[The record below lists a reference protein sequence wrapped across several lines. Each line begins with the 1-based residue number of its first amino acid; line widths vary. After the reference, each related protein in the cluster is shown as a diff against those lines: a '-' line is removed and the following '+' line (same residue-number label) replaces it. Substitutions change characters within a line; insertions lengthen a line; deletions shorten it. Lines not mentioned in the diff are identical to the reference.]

1 MGYVMP
7 KIITSATNDRARRLS
22 IPSPS
27 LRRVTKVFD
36 ESAERCIRPL
46 YTTAINSEQFE
57 YCMNILEQVSKHSEA
72 AATHIAKCI
81 STNIINGLTTDAL
94 GQIDLEK
101 YDIPDKTKD
110 LLLESLYTTATC
122 QRILANQEKLTR
134 RFNVDKIVKENIYNT
149 ERCIEELCSLIDT
162 YEIPTHYKLNI
173 ALENIT
179 YTLYKNGAT
188 VNEASVLDRILE
200 YFMMRDMNISDEEYS
215 NYKKVLTESMMFS
228 GTVPKAD
235 LARRVVDNSADHYIS
250 LIKKTFSEST
260 DSYIRDILGKE
271 AISIQTEADASNFID
286 DVAAYLE
293 TSNVSEDDKARLGYS
308 IKNMHNY
315 SPVSSQ
321 FANIKS
327 KEVLSDAD
335 YQRLIASD
343 CILPN
348 SQPVVEKDIFSGIFD
363 KSDYRNSFNE
373 ADGVA
378 STDDIKGLINKFKAE
393 QDKSPNKIKNFF
405 VKLHTKSPE
414 VIIDD
419 LPDVMGLARGAIL
432 LALATVTPIGP
443 IIAGVTGLISWLLS
457 KHINDNEANR
467 LLNSI
472 RSEKK
477 KIQAKIDKTSNEKK
491 KKELET
497 YLSNL
502 KSCENKVVEYLD
514 NLEDKDHSDPDDDSM
529 DDDLDI
535 DFECTIPNVSNLLT
549 MVNEVMEFDAN
560 QVSLFNNI
568 EECAKAGILSDITDL
583 VKESSISIKD
593 YTSLLESIYTNSKD
607 PIVRTAITS
616 SLGKINEGLDLSPCR
631 SIIAA
636 DIANKALLEA
646 SYEIV
651 QEKFSLNTVKLALQ
665 NAKAKLKELSTKE
678 KSMWQ
683 AVDAQGSGLV
693 KSIEKALTS
702 DRREAIIKGS
712 IIPSFSKCIKG
723 AIALAGVGVLF
734 GPMGAI
740 IAAVGGLATSKVLNA
755 REKKLLYD
763 EIDTELKVV
772 EKQLEI
778 AQNDGDMNQ
787 YRFLLNY
794 QKKLT
799 REAQRIR
806 YGLKVQGRDI
816 PAATLPGR
824 GGKD

>member
-1 MGYVMP
+1 
-7 KIITSATNDRARRLS
+7 
-22 IPSPS
+22 
-27 LRRVTKVFD
+27 
-36 ESAERCIRPL
+36 
-46 YTTAINSEQFE
+46 
-57 YCMNILEQVSKHSEA
+57 
-72 AATHIAKCI
+72 
-81 STNIINGLTTDAL
+81 
-94 GQIDLEK
+94 
-101 YDIPDKTKD
+101 
-110 LLLESLYTTATC
+110 
-122 QRILANQEKLTR
+122 
-134 RFNVDKIVKENIYNT
+134 
-149 ERCIEELCSLIDT
+149 
-162 YEIPTHYKLNI
+162 
-173 ALENIT
+173 
-179 YTLYKNGAT
+179 
-188 VNEASVLDRILE
+188 
-200 YFMMRDMNISDEEYS
+200 
-215 NYKKVLTESMMFS
+215 
-228 GTVPKAD
+228 
-235 LARRVVDNSADHYIS
+235 
-250 LIKKTFSEST
+250 
-260 DSYIRDILGKE
+260 
-271 AISIQTEADASNFID
+271 
-286 DVAAYLE
+286 
-293 TSNVSEDDKARLGYS
+293 
-308 IKNMHNY
+308 
-315 SPVSSQ
+315 
-321 FANIKS
+321 
-327 KEVLSDAD
+327 
-335 YQRLIASD
+335 
-343 CILPN
+343 
-348 SQPVVEKDIFSGIFD
+348 
-363 KSDYRNSFNE
+363 
-373 ADGVA
+373 
-378 STDDIKGLINKFKAE
+378 
-393 QDKSPNKIKNFF
+393 
-405 VKLHTKSPE
+405 
-414 VIIDD
+414 
-419 LPDVMGLARGAIL
+419 
-432 LALATVTPIGP
+432 
-443 IIAGVTGLISWLLS
+443 
-457 KHINDNEANR
+457 
-467 LLNSI
+467 
-472 RSEKK
+472 
-477 KIQAKIDKTSNEKK
+477 
-491 KKELET
+491 
-497 YLSNL
+497 
-502 KSCENKVVEYLD
+502 
-514 NLEDKDHSDPDDDSM
+514 
-529 DDDLDI
+529 
-535 DFECTIPNVSNLLT
+535 
-549 MVNEVMEFDAN
+549 MEFDAN
-560 QVSLFNNI
+560 QVSLFDNL

-593 YTSLLESIYTNSKD
+593 YTSLLESTYSNSKD